1 MPDWMPVFLVKH
13 AKRIHYAAHPAH
25 KAALPKSPEIHG
37 EDYLQRIG
45 TAIKNED
52 GSLSVQLDAL
62 PLNGNLLITPP
73 RNGDYF
79 DPTTKG
85 DK

>member
-1 MPDWMPVFLVKH
+1 MPDWMPVFLVKN
-13 AKRIHYAAHPAH
+13 ARRIHYAAHPDH
-25 KAALPKSPEIHG
+25 KAALPRSPEIQG
-37 EDYLQRIG
+37 EDFLQRIG

-62 PLNGNLLITPP
+62 PVTGSLLITPP
-73 RNGDYF
+73 RTGDYF

-85 DK
+85 GR